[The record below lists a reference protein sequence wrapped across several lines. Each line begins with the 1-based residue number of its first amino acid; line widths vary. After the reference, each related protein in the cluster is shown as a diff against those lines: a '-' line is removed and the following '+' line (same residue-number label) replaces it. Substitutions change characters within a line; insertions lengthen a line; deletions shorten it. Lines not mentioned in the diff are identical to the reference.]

1 VSEADELQRIVGEL
15 DALNAQLEAGELDS
29 AGATQL
35 LERITQLAHEA
46 AAALERQAEALEE

>member
-1 VSEADELQRIVGEL
+1 MSEADELQRIVGEL

>member
-1 VSEADELQRIVGEL
+1 VSEADELRRIVVEL
-15 DALNAQLEAGELDS
+15 DTLNAQLEAGELDS

>member
-1 VSEADELQRIVGEL
+1 MSEAEELRRIVGEL
-15 DALNAQLEAGELDS
+15 DSLNARLEAGELDS

-46 AAALERQAEALEE
+46 AAAVERQAEALEE

>member
-1 VSEADELQRIVGEL
+1 VSEAAELRRILGEL
-15 DALNAQLEAGELDS
+15 DQLNARLEAGELES
-29 AGATQL
+29 ADATQL